1 MSKDL
6 RRAVVAVTVCFAMAA
21 SAQGTVTIGKDG
33 NVQVTKGNKTVT
45 IDGDKVNVQK
55 GDKKVKVDS
64 SQVEVQADDDD
75 NDDDDDDT
83 SVAAGVSAGTVETDG
98 SKIEINGV
106 NRKDTIRC
114 ASTSTVEINGTGHDL
129 ALVGECDEVE
139 VNGSGNR
146 VKVEAAK
153 SIEVNGTSNTVTWK
167 RGVGSKKPKVERS
180 GIGNKVSQEK

>member
-21 SAQGTVTIGKDG
+21 GAQGTVTIGKDG

-45 IDGDKVNVQK
+45 IDGDKVDVQK

-64 SQVEVQADDDD
+64 SQVEVQADDDGD
-75 NDDDDDDT
+75 EDDT
-83 SVAAGVSAGTVETDG
+83 SAAAGVTAGTVETDG
-98 SKIEINGV
+98 SKLEINGV
-106 NRKDTIRC
+106 NRKDTLRC
-114 ASTSTVEINGTGHDL
+114 ASTSKVEINGTGHDL
-129 ALVGECDEVE
+129 TLVGECDEVE
-139 VNGSGNR
+139 VNGSSNR

-167 RGVGSKKPKVERS
+167 RGVGSAKQPKVERS
-180 GIGNKVSQEK
+180 GIGNKVSKEK